1 MAGLDDNIP
10 ARKTP
15 LSPEELPLV
24 KGLQL
29 LTMKP
34 VRAHHNVGFAAVPI
48 ASSLQACGLPS
59 HGEWH
64 VGAVHALALP
74 LLLTIMLFRK
84 RVIVFHTATHHV
96 SAPRSLST

>member
-15 LSPEELPLV
+15 LSQEELPLV

-34 VRAHHNVGFAAVPI
+34 VRAHPMGLQLSPYIYLLRHVAPLVLV
-48 ASSLQACGLPS
+48 ASRMQALG
-59 HGEWH
+59 
-64 VGAVHALALP
+64 
-74 LLLTIMLFRK
+74 MLRPF
-84 RVIVFHTATHHV
+84 
-96 SAPRSLST
+96 LSTWQ